1 MPKQRFTTEEIIHKL
16 RDADVLSGQG
26 RTVAV
31 LELCREHGISTATFY
46 KWQSKF
52 GGMDASLMAQMKEL
66 EEQNRRLKKLYSEA
80 QIKADIVA
88 DALAKNF
95 KSILLM
101 TRRREAPAQV
111 AKRLHAACFKNVQ
124 AQGDGPLAQ
133 LR

>member
-1 MPKQRFTTEEIIHKL
+1 MDSARDL
-16 RDADVLSGQG
+16 RVRCQSVLAPVGVRCSRADRV
-26 RTVAV
+26 RMV
-31 LELCREHGISTATFY
+31 R
-46 KWQSKF
+46 
-52 GGMDASLMAQMKEL
+52 
-66 EEQNRRLKKLYSEA
+66 EA